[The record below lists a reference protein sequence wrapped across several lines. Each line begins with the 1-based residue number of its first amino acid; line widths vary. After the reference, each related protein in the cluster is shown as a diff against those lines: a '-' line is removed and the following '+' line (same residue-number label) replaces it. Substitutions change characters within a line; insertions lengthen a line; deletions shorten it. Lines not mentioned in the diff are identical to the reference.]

1 MPSTR
6 LVSVAAAIAP
16 EDFSI
21 CDIIWEANEDGR
33 ESTQAAAAGA

>member
-21 CDIIWEANEDGR
+21 WDIVR
-33 ESTQAAAAGA
+33 EG